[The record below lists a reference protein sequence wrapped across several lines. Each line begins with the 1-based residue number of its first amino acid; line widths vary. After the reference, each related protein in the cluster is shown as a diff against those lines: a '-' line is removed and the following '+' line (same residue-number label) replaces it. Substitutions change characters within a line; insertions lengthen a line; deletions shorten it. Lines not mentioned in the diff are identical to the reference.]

1 MLGLCG
7 GYQMLGR
14 TIADPD
20 GIEGPPATM
29 PGLGLLDVDTVMKG
43 DKVTVPVTGRDALS
57 GAAVAGYEIH
67 MGRTA
72 GADCSRPFLD
82 LNGRP
87 DGARSADGRVVGT
100 YIHGVFASDGFRRG
114 FLEGLG
120 AAASG
125 LDYEGSVEDALD
137 ALAAHLEHHVAID
150 RLLAIAGI
158 R

>member
-1 MLGLCG
+1 
-7 GYQMLGR
+7 MLGR

-20 GIEGPPATM
+20 GVEGPSATVA
-29 PGLGLLDVDTVMKG
+29 GLGLLDVDTVMTG
-43 DKVTVPVTGRDALS
+43 DKVTVPVTGRHALS
-57 GAAVAGYEIH
+57 GAGVAGYEIH
-67 MGRTA
+67 MGRTS
-72 GADCSRPFLD
+72 GADCARPFLD
-82 LNGRP
+82 LDGRP

-100 YIHGVFASDGFRRG
+100 YVHGVFASDAFRRG

-125 LDYEGSVEDALD
+125 LDYERSVDDALD
-137 ALAAHLEHHVAID
+137 ALAAHLERHIAID